1 MITEI
6 KIMFLLWTLLTGTLF
21 FLIYKDIGLF
31 LKVKLILTLMFIWFM
46 LLLVNV
52 FLIVG
57 YCLIYV

>member
-1 MITEI
+1 MITAI
-6 KIMFLLWTLLTGTLF
+6 KIIFLFWIVLTGILLF
-21 FLIYKDIGLF
+21 VIYKDIGIF
-31 LKVKLILTLMFIWFM
+31 LKVKLILTLVFMWFV

>member
-1 MITEI
+1 MITAI